1 MFNLFERIIFIKNDS
16 YDLNFFTKLF
26 WTKDDKPLLA
36 STRLNITY
44 EPKTGDIDFEF
55 DFVKPID
62 AGLYKCRGENIYGE
76 DTTLSSFLI
85 IDVPNVDER
94 PQNINPDKNLTL
106 PLPDFVSF
114 EPDQIV
120 DPSKGKPPKFII
132 HLPVELTFFDGD
144 KVNMKCKV
152 EGYPTPKVF
161 FFINCN
167 V

>member
-1 MFNLFERIIFIKNDS
+1 
-16 YDLNFFTKLF
+16 LF

-36 STRLNITY
+36 STRLNIKY
-44 EPKTGDIDFEF
+44 EPKTGDIDVEF

-62 AGLYKCRGENIYGE
+62 AGVYKCRAENIYGQ
-76 DTTLSSFLI
+76 DNTLGNIFI

-94 PQNINPDKNLTL
+94 PQLINPESFKNLSL

-114 EPDQIV
+114 DPNQFI

-132 HLPVELTFFDGD
+132 HLPVELKFFDGD

-161 FFINCN
+161 
-167 V
+167 